1 MTIIKN
7 KTDKTKL
14 KKLCIQ
20 LLEEETPIKILEA
33 SRELY
38 QLLSL
43 TSGVDEQ
50 NSNYKHDLQTASGKA
65 IATLWAAK
73 CITDFLRTQRFFR
86 GIHQAVIDSQQ
97 KYPGEKI
104 NILYAGSGPF
114 ATLALPVMCLFSSDE
129 VSFTLIE
136 IQETSVQCL
145 QTILEYYDFQEHVHA
160 LIQTDATRYK
170 LEETKK
176 IHIVI
181 SETMQHA
188 LEKEPQVEITMNLA
202 HQLDDETIWIPEDI
216 KIDASLINKKKVGDR
231 QMGILPSNKISYID
245 LGTLFNLNK
254 KCAKKLFK
262 NLSAFDK
269 VQCQLSEKNVLN
281 YPYLVLMTSIHIY
294 GDQYLMPWDSGLCAP
309 RIVADLSNYN
319 PMPDQVVFW

>member
-1 MTIIKN
+1 LTIIKN
-7 KTDKTKL
+7 IEDKTKL

-43 TSGVDEQ
+43 TCGVDEQ
-50 NSNYKHDLQTASGKA
+50 NSKYKHDLQTASGKA
-65 IATLWAAK
+65 IATLWAAM

-86 GIHQAVIDSQQ
+86 GIHQAVIDSKQ

-145 QTILEYYDFQEHVHA
+145 QTILEYYDFQEHVCA
-160 LIQTDATRYK
+160 LVQTDATTYK
-170 LEETKK
+170 LEKSKK

-188 LEKEPQVEITMNLA
+188 LEKEPQVEISMNLA
-202 HQLDDETIWIPEDI
+202 QQIEKDTICLRMIP
-216 KIDASLINKKKVGDR
+216 V
-231 QMGILPSNKISYID
+231 IL
-245 LGTLFNLNK
+245 
-254 KCAKKLFK
+254 
-262 NLSAFDK
+262 
-269 VQCQLSEKNVLN
+269 
-281 YPYLVLMTSIHIY
+281 
-294 GDQYLMPWDSGLCAP
+294 
-309 RIVADLSNYN
+309 
-319 PMPDQVVFW
+319 